1 LTDSDS
7 DFTVVSSSTLF
18 EGRILSVREDVV
30 RMPDGSQAK
39 REIVDHMGA
48 VVIAALDDQDRIVLV
63 NQFRPA
69 VRERLDELPAGLLDV
84 DGEPALSAARRELAE
99 EALLHADRWDT
110 LLDLY
115 SSPGFSDEAVRVYLA
130 RGLSPAPR
138 PDGFVAEHEEVDM
151 PVRRVPLDEAVARA
165 FAGRITN
172 AASVA
177 GVLATAAARA
187 RGYAGLRPAD
197 AAWDAKPDR

>member
-1 LTDSDS
+1 VTDVDR
-7 DFTVVSSSTLF
+7 DFEVVSSSTLF

-30 RMPDGSQAK
+30 RMPDGSRAK
-39 REIVDHMGA
+39 REIVGHMGA
-48 VVIAALDDQDRIVLV
+48 VVIAALDAQDRIVLV

-84 DGEPALSAARRELAE
+84 DGEPALTAARRELAE
-99 EALLHADRWDT
+99 EAQLQADRWDI

-130 RGLSPAPR
+130 RDLSPAPR

-151 PVRRVPLDEAVARA
+151 PVRRVALDEAVARV
-165 FAGRITN
+165 FAGAITN

-177 GVLATAAARA
+177 GVLATATARV

-197 AAWDAKPDR
+197 AAWDAKPGR

>member
-1 LTDSDS
+1 LTDS
-7 DFTVVSSSTLF
+7 DFTVVSSATLF

-30 RMPDGSQAK
+30 RMPDGSQAN

-48 VVIAALDDQDRIVLV
+48 VVIAALDDQDRIVVV

-84 DGEPALSAARRELAE
+84 DGESALSAARRELAE
-99 EALLHADRWDT
+99 EAQLQAARWDT

-130 RGLSPAPR
+130 RGVSPAPR

-151 PVRRVPLDEAVARA
+151 PVRWVPLDEAVTLAL
-165 FAGRITN
+165 AGRINN

-187 RGYAGLRPAD
+187 RDYAGLRPAD
-197 AAWDAKPDR
+197 AAWDAKPGR